1 MRIASP
7 RAEWFHEH
15 EAHLGAMN
23 TLSATIASLE
33 RKHPDR
39 IPSLR
44 GQPTLLIGS
53 DYSGFHRGAAFEVTS
68 LVITNFESLGP
79 WDEHRMHVRKRY
91 LPELRRMSYKALN
104 DGHRRAAL
112 LPFLEVANLIPGLL
126 LTVAI
131 DKNVPTIFSSEDA
144 DASKQARSHP
154 LFEGWK
160 TAPIERAMRAI
171 HFASLLLRG
180 LSCAGQDL
188 WWFTDQDEIVANEQ
202 RLSSFVSLMANVSSH
217 YLSHSLRHMR
227 IGTTASDTGRRDI
240 EDFVAIPDFA
250 AGALQEVLN
259 PCYARGLLD
268 ARSILVPTGQEL
280 VPKARRIVDWFA
292 DNTQL
297 LRRLT
302 FIIDEP
308 TEGKPRITSLRFH
321 GSRDA
326 DATGLV
332 SLG

>member
-1 MRIASP
+1 MLIASP
-7 RAEWFHEH
+7 CSEWFHEY
-15 EAHLGAMN
+15 EAHFGAMN
-23 TLSATIASLE
+23 TLSATIANLE
-33 RKHPDR
+33 RQHPGS

-53 DYSGFHRGAAFEVTS
+53 DYSGFHQGAAFEVTS
-68 LVITNFESLGP
+68 FVITNFESLGS
-79 WDEHRMHVRKRY
+79 WDQRRTHLRKRF
-91 LPELRRMSYKALN
+91 LPERRRMSYKALN

-112 LPFLEVANLIPGLL
+112 LPFLEVANQIPGLL
-126 LTVAI
+126 LTIAI
-131 DKNVPTIFSSEDA
+131 DKNLPTIFNSENLDT
-144 DASKQARSHP
+144 SEQARNHP

-160 TAPIERAMRAI
+160 AAPIERALRTI

-188 WWFTDQDEIVANEQ
+188 WWFTDQDEIVANEH
-202 RLSSFVSLMANVSSH
+202 RLRSFVSLMANVSSH
-217 YLSHSLRHMR
+217 YLPHTLRHVR

-250 AGALQEVLN
+250 AGALLEVLN
-259 PCYARGLLD
+259 TCYARRLLD
-268 ARSILVPTGQEL
+268 ARSIFVPTSQKLE
-280 VPKARRIVDWFA
+280 PKARRIMDWFA
-292 DNTQL
+292 DDTQN

-308 TEGKPRITSLRFH
+308 SEGNPRITSLRFH
-321 GSRDA
+321 GSRDT
-326 DATGLV
+326 DATALV